1 MVVIGIL
8 IKERAVLIMN
18 TKAFDKLNYTMAVIG
33 AAADGKRHGC
43 IVNSLVQVASS
54 FPAKFTVSV
63 HKDHDTCDAIAA
75 AGSFAVTL
83 LAKDCPKDVVNTFG
97 YKSGRVGDKFA
108 DFAAK
113 EDAAGN
119 PYLTEHMVARIS
131 CKVVG
136 QMEVGKYILFVAEA
150 TDSEILG
157 SGQAMTLDDFT
168 GAGATTP
175 VTATIYRTLDANYG
189 WKCTVCG
196 YIYEGDEVPD
206 DYQCPIC
213 RAPKSKFVK
222 R

>member
-1 MVVIGIL
+1 
-8 IKERAVLIMN
+8 MN

-63 HKDHDTCDAIAA
+63 HKDHATCDAIAV

-108 DFAAK
+108 GFAAK

-119 PYLTEHMVARIS
+119 PYLTEHMVSRIS

-150 TDSEILG
+150 TDAEILG
-157 SGQAMTLDDFT
+157 SSQAMTLDDFT

-175 VTATIYRTLDANYG
+175 VTATVYRTLDANYG